1 MSRLFTGC
9 STRSWAVHSYCCSTN
24 SSGAGIVTNY
34 QALDVLGV
42 HKVHGSEPRTW
53 PPARRQILGSLA
65 ARCRQRSPAQMDEPV
80 AARILGQSMGAA
92 MRVSG
97 ARDDGIIERLQEYKI
112 TSSLF
117 PWLCRPAK
125 RRFAPTSAW
134 VRSLSSFS
142 YSAKMAETNKSMAWR
157 SKSCAEGKC

>member
-1 MSRLFTGC
+1 
-9 STRSWAVHSYCCSTN
+9 
-24 SSGAGIVTNY
+24 
-34 QALDVLGV
+34 
-42 HKVHGSEPRTW
+42 
-53 PPARRQILGSLA
+53 
-65 ARCRQRSPAQMDEPV
+65 
-80 AARILGQSMGAA
+80 MGAA

-112 TSSLF
+112 TSSLL